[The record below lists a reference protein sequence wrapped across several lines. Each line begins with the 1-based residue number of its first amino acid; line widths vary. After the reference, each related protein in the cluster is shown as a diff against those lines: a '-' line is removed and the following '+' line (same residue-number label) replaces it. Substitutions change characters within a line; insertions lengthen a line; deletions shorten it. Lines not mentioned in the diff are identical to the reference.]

1 MLTAN
6 FLPRSKCDQPLSL
19 SKFMREQAIQTL
31 WWCIRRAHMKYS
43 QEGGVVTGQRCAIHI
58 DGYRLQATG
67 FRDVMVVVVMQRRW
81 HRGRYRSSAMRHGD
95 VGRESGRYCFTDG
108 GGGSEEVRG
117 GGRGGGQRMPL
128 PRPPPPPLPTALPT
142 DRINKRTQRKRG
154 RKERTTKHREGVC
167 VFACVHIERDRDCEM
182 NRREKKQ
189 TTTREGERDTQAD
202 DTSGHE
208 TRRGLQQTKQRLQQQ
223 R

>member
-1 MLTAN
+1 MVVYKKGAHEVLTRGWGCYRPTVCDPHRR
-6 FLPRSKCDQPLSL
+6 LPATGYGLQRRDGGGAAEMAQ
-19 SKFMREQAIQTL
+19 RAIQIISDAPWGRGTGT
-31 WWCIRRAHMKYS
+31 RAVLLH
-43 QEGGVVTGQRCAIHI
+43 
-58 DGYRLQATG
+58 
-67 FRDVMVVVVMQRRW
+67 RW
-81 HRGRYRSSAMRHGD
+81 
-95 VGRESGRYCFTDG
+95 
-108 GGGSEEVRG
+108 GGGSEGVRG

-167 VFACVHIERDRDCEM
+167 IYACVHIERDRDCEM